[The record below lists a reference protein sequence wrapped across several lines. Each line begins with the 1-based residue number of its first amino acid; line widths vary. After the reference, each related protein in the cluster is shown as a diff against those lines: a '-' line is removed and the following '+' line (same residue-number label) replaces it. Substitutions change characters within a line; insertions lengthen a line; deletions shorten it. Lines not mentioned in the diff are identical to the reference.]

1 MLIRQ
6 ATSDDVEGVRG
17 ISVASGRDAWGVEM
31 LSTTPERLVVAAEV
45 AGELVGVAKTH
56 FHAYPDGD
64 APAGHYLGGVMVKP
78 SHRRQGVASA
88 LTSARLEWIWS
99 QAGHAYYFANEH
111 NTASIRL
118 HEAFGFHALG
128 NFSAIYGV
136 IADDGQSDLVLFAAS
151 P

>member
-6 ATSDDVEGVRG
+6 ATSDDVQSVRG
-17 ISVASGRDAWGVEM
+17 ISVASGRDAWSAEM
-31 LSTTPERLVVAAEV
+31 LSTTPKRLVVVAEV
-45 AGELVGVAKTH
+45 AGGLVGVAKTH
-56 FHAYPDGD
+56 FHAYPDGA

-88 LTSARLEWIWS
+88 LTSARLEWVWS

-128 NFSAIYGV
+128 KFSAIHGV
-136 IADDGQSDLVLFAAS
+136 IADDGQSDLILFAAS

>member
-6 ATSDDVEGVRG
+6 ATSNDVEGVRG
-17 ISVASGRDAWGVEM
+17 ISVATGRDAWGVEM
-31 LSTTPERLVVAAEV
+31 LSTTPKRLVLAAEA

-64 APAGHYLGGVMVKP
+64 APAGHYLGGVMVAP

-99 QAGHAYYFANEH
+99 QAGHAYYFANQH

-128 NFSAIYGV
+128 NFSAIRGV
-136 IADDGQSDLVLFAAS
+136 IADDGQSDLVLFTAS